1 MFVWNI
7 QCTAAND
14 NTRRKIREGS
24 VEEELYI
31 STAKKSNMATH
42 ESPNIKE
49 TIHRIK
55 EQEEP
60 SLLEIKQLLVDI
72 QIQIASVLTQNIALR
87 KEIEE
92 IKDSANFNEKE
103 LKDLKEVLQKTKDEN
118 KTLRNLLGDTM
129 KEFKTAKNDI
139 AKQKED
145 QLWTALDDLEQYT
158 ERIH

>member
-24 VEEELYI
+24 VEEEL
-31 STAKKSNMATH
+31 STAKKSNMATD

-92 IKDSANFNEKE
+92 IKDSANF
-103 LKDLKEVLQKTKDEN
+103 KDEN
-118 KTLRNLLGDTM
+118 ETLKNLLGDTM

>member
-24 VEEELYI
+24 VEEEL
-31 STAKKSNMATH
+31 STAKKSNMATE

-92 IKDSANFNEKE
+92 IKDSANF
-103 LKDLKEVLQKTKDEN
+103 KDEN
-118 KTLRNLLGDTM
+118 ETLKNLLGDTM